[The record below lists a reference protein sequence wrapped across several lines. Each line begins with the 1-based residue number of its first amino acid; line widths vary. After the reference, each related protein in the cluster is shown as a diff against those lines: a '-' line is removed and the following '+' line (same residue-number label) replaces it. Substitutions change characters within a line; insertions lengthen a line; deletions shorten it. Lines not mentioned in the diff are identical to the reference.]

1 MKGRTLKEDRKGFT
15 LVELIVVI
23 AILAILAAVAYPVYT
38 GYIAKA
44 NEAADQV
51 LLGAVNESFRSALY
65 DVGYTDGELPEMATA
80 ALTEQKVSEV
90 SSAGIAGL
98 NDAFFKYFEGNA
110 NTAFKVVKAL
120 LYNQT
125 QGFYASLGENE
136 FIFGENRKLVKKGIN
151 AAGKTM
157 WEWSTEAGNFTLTT
171 SEENIESFN
180 NSSFGKNMTMEG
192 LMGEVD
198 KLVTG
203 VTGVVSSVDPTEYL
217 TKDIM
222 TMLETAGYKPGTDDY
237 KKAAVRALVVQSAM
251 QADCWTVDG
260 LLADM
265 KKGSLSTYPTNGPE
279 DGKYAYAASSNA
291 MLYAM
296 VTGYAQSDAGKD
308 AKLKIWM
315 ESEGRNFEGTVAE
328 YYDQY
333 VTKVLNGENGARPSQ
348 AYGAITT
355 LLKGVT
361 QTQDYKD
368 YLDSGEGKKDIEGYL
383 GAMEFIRDNADSIIS
398 SKTLDTGFNDPAL
411 AELLST
417 LFAG

>member
-1 MKGRTLKEDRKGFT
+1 MQKRRNSGFT
-15 LVELIVVI
+15 LVELVVTI
-23 AILAILAAVAYPVYT
+23 AVLAILAGVGAVAYG
-38 GYIAKA
+38 GYITKA
-44 NEAADQV
+44 NEAHDQV
-51 LLGAVNESFRSALY
+51 LIGAVNEAFASALY
-65 DVGYTDGELPEMATA
+65 DVGYTDGLPDMATA
-80 ALTEQKVSEV
+80 ELNADKTVKSV
-90 SSAGIAGL
+90 SSDGIDDL
-98 NDAFFKYFEGNA
+98 NETFFKYFDGNKD
-110 NTAFKVVKAL
+110 TPFKVIKSL
-120 LYNQT
+120 LYSPI
-125 QGFYASLGENE
+125 QGFYASLKENE
-136 FIFGENRKLVKKGIN
+136 YIFSNGKLVKKGN
-151 AAGKTM
+151 DGSGRTT
-157 WEWSTEAGNFTLTT
+157 WEWTTKNGESVTLTT
-171 SEENIESFN
+171 REENIESFN

-222 TMLETAGYKPGTDDY
+222 NMLETAGYKPGTDDY

-265 KKGSLSTYPTNGPE
+265 KKGYLSTYPTNGPD

-398 SKTLDTGFNDPAL
+398 SKTLDAGFNDPAL
-411 AELLST
+411 AEMLSA
-417 LFAG
+417 LFGG

>member
-1 MKGRTLKEDRKGFT
+1 MKGQTLKEDRKGFT

-38 GYIAKA
+38 GYITKA

-157 WEWSTEAGNFTLTT
+157 WEWSTEVGDFTLTT
-171 SEENIESFN
+171 NEENIESFN
-180 NSSFGKNMTMEG
+180 NSSFGKNMTMDG
-192 LMGEVD
+192 LMGEID

-203 VTGVVSSVDPTEYL
+203 VTGVVESVSPEQYL

-222 TMLETAGYKPGTDDY
+222 DMLKKAGYTPGTDDY

-251 QADCWTVDG
+251 QSDCWTVDG
-260 LLADM
+260 LLEDM
-265 KKGSLSTYPTNGPE
+265 KNGRLSTTPALKEG
-279 DGKYAYAASSNA
+279 DGSQARLASANA
-291 MLYAM
+291 MFYAM
-296 VTGYAQSDAGKD
+296 ITGYAKSEAGKNTTVT
-308 AKLKIWM
+308 IWNQG
-315 ESEGRNFEGTVAE
+315 EGRNFTGTVAE
-328 YYDQY
+328 YYDHY
-333 VTKVLNGENGARPSQ
+333 ITNAINGENGLKPSQ
-348 AYGAITT
+348 AYGEILT
-355 LLKGVT
+355 LMQGVIDT
-361 QTQDYKD
+361 PEYKD
-368 YLDSGEGKKDIEGYL
+368 YLNSGEGKKDIEGYL
-383 GAMEFIRDNADSIIS
+383 GAMEFIRDNADSIVS
-398 SKTLDTGFNDPAL
+398 SKTLDAGYSDPAL